1 MPVAPDFIDKISE
14 PTKREETPDD
24 KVGRHLN
31 EILLALGIIAPAV
44 ALAKMSQV
52 CQSSPFSAGLY
63 PSFVFPMPQGDF
75 CPTLTARVTMDYGIL
90 LLGGAITLATA
101 RWLQGRGRVMRSSA
115 VTAFMMAS
123 FVLSVLA
130 FQNTLAE
137 LRVFTA
143 EFNGRFSEL
152 ALMRK
157 HALAKG
163 LTEEVARIDARL
175 HVVAGIPE
183 TPAP

>member
-1 MPVAPDFIDKISE
+1 MLPSDFIDKISE
-14 PTKREETPDD
+14 PAKRAETPDD
-24 KVGRHLN
+24 KVGRYFN
-31 EILLALGIIAPAV
+31 EITLALGIIAPVV
-44 ALAKMSQV
+44 ALARMSEI
-52 CQSSPFSAGLY
+52 CKGSPFAAGVY
-63 PSFVFPMPQGDF
+63 PRFVFPMPQGDF

-101 RWLQGRGRVMRSSA
+101 RWLQGKGRVMRSSA
-115 VTAFMMAS
+115 VTSFMMIS

-130 FQNTLAE
+130 FQNTLAD
-137 LRVFTA
+137 LRAFTA

-152 ALMRK
+152 AVMRK

-175 HVVAGIPE
+175 HVVAGIPDK
-183 TPAP
+183 PAP